1 MIALSQVLSSANA
14 QTNSLVFLETLTNLS
29 ALLSHQFDAMEAR
42 RNLPRTASLSSR
54 NIKMTRETLNFRKA
68 ARQVMLANMFT
79 RMRPKAQSLTCA
91 KMAAGN
97 DERRVGNKTERKRT
111 SSVEEKPPVKRRGTP
126 ELFPMSEEMRQ
137 TVISLGK
144 LDLLRDEG
152 EKHREPGA
160 IVVKTR
166 AGSKFRDKTRKRII
180 HPQRFIR
187 NVQSSMNN
195 SQKIILENDVHCE
208 KLNEED
214 NDCTESREDKEK
226 CFSNELGDGVFVNTK
241 TNCKVLSRQSSTH
254 FHSEAKSAKS
264 QYFPLT
270 RRPLYATRCSDLR
283 AISTRPTVRLRRI
296 RSQGT
301 WPSVSVSSGSRISST
316 GTQRR
321 TRDGRDTVKAW
332 AEGSEISRST
342 EESDK
347 NSNETAITRR
357 WKSVES
363 LTREIEEKCLS
374 WLENRHGMIQ

>member
-1 MIALSQVLSSANA
+1 MIALSQVLSSA
-14 QTNSLVFLETLTNLS
+14 QTNSLVFLETLTDLS
-29 ALLSHQFDAMEAR
+29 ALLAHQSGAMEAR

-54 NIKMTRETLNFRKA
+54 NIKMTREALNFRKA

-91 KMAAGN
+91 KMAAG

-111 SSVEEKPPVKRRGTP
+111 SSVEEKPPLKRRGTP

-144 LDLLRDEG
+144 LDLLPEEG
-152 EKHREPGA
+152 EKYRASGT
-160 IVVKTR
+160 ILVKTR
-166 AGSKFRDKTRKRII
+166 AGNKFRDKTRKRII

-187 NVQSSMNN
+187 NVQSSMDN
-195 SQKIILENDVHCE
+195 SQKIILENDVHYE

-214 NDCTESREDKEK
+214 NDCKESREDKEK
-226 CFSNELGDGVFVNTK
+226 CFSNELSDGVCVNTK
-241 TNCKVLSRQSSTH
+241 TNCKVLSRESSTH
-254 FHSEAKSAKS
+254 FHSEAKSAKG
-264 QYFPLT
+264 QYFPLI

-301 WPSVSVSSGSRISST
+301 WPTVSVISDARISST
-316 GTQRR
+316 GTQRSR
-321 TRDGRDTVKAW
+321 RNGRDTVKAW

-374 WLENRHGMIQ
+374 WLENRHGMIQGR

>member
-1 MIALSQVLSSANA
+1 MFAGTSGNA

-29 ALLSHQFDAMEAR
+29 ALLAQQFAVMEAR
-42 RNLPRTASLSSR
+42 RNLPRTASMSSR
-54 NIKMTRETLNFRKA
+54 NIKTTRKTLNFRKA

-91 KMAAGN
+91 KMAGG
-97 DERRVGNKTERKRT
+97 DERRVRNKTERKCT
-111 SSVEEKPPVKRRGTP
+111 SSVEEKPPLKRRGTP

-144 LDLLRDEG
+144 LDLLPDEE
-152 EKHREPGA
+152 EKCGEPGA

-166 AGSKFRDKTRKRII
+166 AGTKFRDKTRKRVI

-195 SQKIILENDVHCE
+195 SGKIILENDVRCE

-214 NDCTESREDKEK
+214 NECVGSHED
-226 CFSNELGDGVFVNTK
+226 NELTDGVWINAK
-241 TNCKVLSRQSSTH
+241 SNCKVLSRQPSTH
-254 FHSEAKSAKS
+254 FHSEAKSAKN
-264 QYFPLT
+264 QYYPLT
-270 RRPLYATRCSDLR
+270 RRPLYATRRSDLG
-283 AISTRPTVRLRRI
+283 AISTGPTVRLRRI

-301 WPSVSVSSGSRISST
+301 CPTESAISDSRISTT
-316 GTQRR
+316 GTQKS
-321 TRDGRDTVKAW
+321 TRNGRNTVKAW

-347 NSNETAITRR
+347 NSYETESTRR
-357 WKSVES
+357 WRSVES
-363 LTREIEEKCLS
+363 ITREIEEKCLS
-374 WLENRHGMIQ
+374 WLENRYGIIQ